1 MLESAMS
8 PEGSGL
14 LAGALMLAAVHGV
27 LPNHWAPFV
36 LIGRAQGWRR
46 RRMLWVLLMAGIA
59 HTAVAAGLSMATLL
73 LGVALADAIEPVAH
87 LLPGVILIATGLVYV
102 VLDSGRDAQHHHA
115 DIHDAA
121 KSGMS
126 DRTATTT
133 LILTLALAPC
143 EAMLPVFISAS
154 PMGDATYLLT
164 LAVLSGAAS
173 VAVMWVLAALAWSGA
188 RNLKFGWAAHHE
200 RLLVGVLLA
209 VIGIATLALGHA
221 GHGGHAG

>member
-1 MLESAMS
+1 MTESIAS

-14 LAGALMLAAVHGV
+14 VAGALMLALVHGV

-59 HTAVAAGLSMATLL
+59 HTAVAAGLAMATVLA
-73 LGVALADAIEPVAH
+73 GVALAEFIEPVAH
-87 LLPGVILIATGLVYV
+87 VLPGLILLATGAVYV
-102 VLDSGRDAQHHHA
+102 GLDAFGGKHHHHHA
-115 DIHDAA
+115 NVHRAA
-121 KSGMS
+121 DSGMS
-126 DRTATTT
+126 DRTATST

-143 EAMLPVFISAS
+143 EAMLPVFVSAS
-154 PMGDATYLLT
+154 PMGDATFLLT

-188 RNLKFGWAAHHE
+188 RHLEFGWAAHHE
-200 RLLVGVLLA
+200 RLVVGLLLL
-209 VIGIATLALGHA
+209 VIGATTLSLGHF
-221 GHGGHAG
+221 GHG